1 MEEEKIIATNKRVAR
16 NYEIIDTKE
25 AGIQLEGY
33 ETKSVRAGK
42 VNLHGSFIKEKNGE
56 FFIYKMFIATN
67 PSTHNVKGERRRRK
81 LLLHEYEII
90 KWSSRVKEKGY
101 TIIPLDVHTAHNRIK
116 VKIALVRSKKL
127 FGDKRKEEEKRIKR
141 EISRARRL
149 I

>member
-67 PSTHNVKGERRRRK
+67 PSVHNVKNERRRRK

-149 I
+149 R